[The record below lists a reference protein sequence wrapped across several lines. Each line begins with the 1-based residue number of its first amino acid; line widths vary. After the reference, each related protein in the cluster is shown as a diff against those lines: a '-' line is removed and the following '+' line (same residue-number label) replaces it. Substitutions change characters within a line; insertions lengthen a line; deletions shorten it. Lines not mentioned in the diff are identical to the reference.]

1 MEFPAAFRETVSVSA
16 LGKTEWCPEGT
27 AGWAWIPL
35 RTNRFGRRGLYLAA
49 FSAFGS
55 KIDCAG
61 PGNAILSTVPE
72 RFGLKAPYASME
84 GTSMASAAV
93 TGALAVALSKSREY
107 LASPRVRAR
116 AVLAG
121 RFCVRGAGMS
131 ALARGFREL
140 AYRGFAESQ
149 LSKEELVP
157 GVPANR
163 CKTRKHLQVVHQ
175 RFARVRRLLEELQC
189 GLDLAQPKTD
199 DRARHIR
206 HIARLAGGLHFRQ

>member
-1 MEFPAAFRETVSVSA
+1 MVAETISRLIHEYQVDLINMSLGGPASKIVHEHVLEALDHGVLCIASAGNTFGAVEFPAAFREAISVSA
-16 LGKTEWCPEGT
+16 LGKTGWCPKDT
-27 AGWAWIPL
+27 AGSAWIPS
-35 RTNRFGRRGLYLAA
+35 RANRFGRGGLYLAA

-116 AVLAG
+116 AVLARKILRDRCRDAG
-121 RFCVRGAGMS
+121 LSPRFQGI
-131 ALARGFREL
+131 
-140 AYRGFAESQ
+140 
-149 LSKEELVP
+149 
-157 GVPANR
+157 GVPA
-163 CKTRKHLQVVHQ
+163 
-175 RFARVRRLLEELQC
+175 
-189 GLDLAQPKTD
+189 
-199 DRARHIR
+199 IR
-206 HIARLAGGLHFRQ
+206 